1 LRFDALDRAGEL
13 LGELALAPAGKALA
27 AADEERRGE
36 EPAGGDGMSGQH
48 EELEGTR
55 ALRVKQLGERIL
67 SIMYDTLSPDGT
79 IRVRWDEFEPR
90 MSIWLQNPIV
100 VRTRDDVVVAAFPS
114 SWTGSV
120 VEWPASGRVTFEL
133 LNYPRGDIRTRVT
146 VDVELERCF
155 AEGAER
161 PAREVDA
168 LLDTLLARAIGPL
181 VLRPDG
187 ACPFCA
193 NATAI
198 VPQGVGRVRCVICER
213 IYPARA

>member
-1 LRFDALDRAGEL
+1 MD
-13 LGELALAPAGKALA
+13 
-27 AADEERRGE
+27 
-36 EPAGGDGMSGQH
+36 
-48 EELEGTR
+48 
-55 ALRVKQLGERIL
+55 
-67 SIMYDTLSPDGT
+67 DTLSPDGT

-100 VRTRDDVVVAAFPS
+100 VRRRDDAVVAVFPS

-120 VEWPASGRVTFEL
+120 VEWPAPGRVTFEL
-133 LNYPRGDIRTRVT
+133 MNYPRGDIRTRVT

-155 AEGAER
+155 AVGAER
-161 PAREVDA
+161 PAREVEA
-168 LLDTLLARAIGPL
+168 LLEDLLARAIGPL

-193 NATAI
+193 NATGIIPHGA
-198 VPQGVGRVRCVICER
+198 GRVKCVICER

>member
-1 LRFDALDRAGEL
+1 MDA
-13 LGELALAPAGKALA
+13 
-27 AADEERRGE
+27 
-36 EPAGGDGMSGQH
+36 
-48 EELEGTR
+48 
-55 ALRVKQLGERIL
+55 
-67 SIMYDTLSPDGT
+67 LSPDAT
-79 IRVRWDEFEPR
+79 VRVGWNEFEPR

-100 VRTRDDVVVAAFPS
+100 TRARDEAVVAVFPS
-114 SWTGSV
+114 SWSATL
-120 VEWPASGRVTFEL
+120 VEWPGPGRVKLEL
-133 LNYPRGDIRTRVT
+133 MYNPRGDILVRLT

-155 AEGAER
+155 ADGAER

-198 VPQGVGRVRCVICER
+198 IAHDGGRVRCVICER
-213 IYPARA
+213 VYPARAQPRIR

>member
-1 LRFDALDRAGEL
+1 
-13 LGELALAPAGKALA
+13 
-27 AADEERRGE
+27 
-36 EPAGGDGMSGQH
+36 M
-48 EELEGTR
+48 
-55 ALRVKQLGERIL
+55 
-67 SIMYDTLSPDGT
+67 MDTLSHDGA
-79 IRVRWDEFEPR
+79 IRVRWNEFEPR

-100 VRTRDDVVVAAFPS
+100 IRTRDDAVVAVFPS
-114 SWTGSV
+114 SWTASI
-120 VEWPASGRVTFEL
+120 VEWPGPGLVTFEL
-133 LNYPRGDIRTRVT
+133 MNYPRGDIRVRVA

-161 PAREVDA
+161 PGREVDA
-168 LLDTLLARAIGPL
+168 LLEALLARAIGPL

-198 VPQGVGRVRCVICER
+198 VPHGVGSVRCVICER